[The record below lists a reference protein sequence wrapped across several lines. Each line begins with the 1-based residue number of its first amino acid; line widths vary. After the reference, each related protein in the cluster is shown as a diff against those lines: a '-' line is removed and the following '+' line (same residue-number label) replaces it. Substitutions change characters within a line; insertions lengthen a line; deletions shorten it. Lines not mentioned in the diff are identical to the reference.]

1 MRNFVWF
8 NVWFT
13 SCLNHLPAP
22 FRHQPRCKHSIKT
35 IIYSLTVE
43 PVIHYK
49 YEMEHN
55 DILTPLVLQLFFLN
69 NCFEMWH
76 ADRWVPPPPNPR
88 PVFYTMRSQFKRTC
102 FKMSPLQHMRHISNK
117 KQQQRQLWNF
127 MAIFLVQK
135 VYCNILGC
143 P

>member
-22 FRHQPRCKHSIKT
+22 FRHPPRCKHSIKT

-55 DILTPLVLQLFFLN
+55 DILTPLVLQLFFKTIALS
-69 NCFEMWH
+69 CGMLT
-76 ADRWVPPPPNPR
+76 DGCPLPPPPPPR
-88 PVFYTMRSQFKRTC
+88 HVFYTMRSQFKRTC
-102 FKMSPLQHMRHISNK
+102 FKMSPLQHN
-117 KQQQRQLWNF
+117 WE
-127 MAIFLVQK
+127 VQ
-135 VYCNILGC
+135 VGQMHT
-143 P
+143 